1 LYYSTGQALSPRGEG
16 RPFIPPAELG
26 GILAYFDKTKNILK
40 DIKME
45 IDKKKCVGCG
55 NCHAVCT
62 MGVIYLDED
71 GKSVVNQDE
80 CVECFT
86 CYRVLRNE
94 GYPPWF
100 VRAIRKILSLFR
112 LGYLAEVDVCP
123 TGALTPPELDW
134 PRSLRAVFSDPTTVH
149 PGTGVMGRGTDE
161 IKTNDVTGRL
171 RKGDAGLVI
180 EMGRPGIGAYFR
192 DIEKVATA
200 LAKLKPHF
208 EKDNPVTQLMVDTE
222 TGKMREDVLNE
233 KVLSAIIEIKTKL
246 ERIPEFLQ
254 TLEKIQKEI
263 DTVISVGV
271 ASKCLPEGTIPHEEW
286 VRKAGYILSANGKTN
301 IGLGRPLFK

>member
-1 LYYSTGQALSPRGEG
+1 MRC
-16 RPFIPPAELG
+16 RPFGEEL
-26 GILAYFDKTKNILK
+26 N
-40 DIKME
+40 KME

-86 CYRVLRNE
+86 CYRVCRNK
-94 GYPPWF
+94 GHHPWF
-100 VRAIRKILSLFR
+100 VRGIRRVLSLLR

-123 TGALTPPELDW
+123 TGALTPPQLEW
-134 PRSLRAVFSDPTTVH
+134 PRSIRAVFSDPTTTH

-171 RKGDAGLVI
+171 QRGDAGLVI
-180 EMGRPGIGAYFR
+180 ELGRPGTGVWFR
-192 DIEKVATA
+192 DIEKVAMA
-200 LAKLKPHF
+200 LAQLKPRF
-208 EKDNPVTQLMVDTE
+208 EKENPVTQLMTDTA
-222 TGKMREDVLNE
+222 TGKMKDEILNE

-246 ERIPEFLQ
+246 DRIPEFLQ
-254 TLEKIQKEI
+254 TLEQVQKEI

-271 ASKCLPEGTIPHEEW
+271 ASRCLSDGSIPHEEW
-286 VRKAGYILSANGKTN
+286 VRKAGYRLSANGKTN
-301 IGLGRPLFK
+301 IGLGRPIYKEN